1 MINLQK
7 YKKHEAKFE
16 NKNKQRKAFFTI
28 FFK

>member
-28 FFK
+28 FF